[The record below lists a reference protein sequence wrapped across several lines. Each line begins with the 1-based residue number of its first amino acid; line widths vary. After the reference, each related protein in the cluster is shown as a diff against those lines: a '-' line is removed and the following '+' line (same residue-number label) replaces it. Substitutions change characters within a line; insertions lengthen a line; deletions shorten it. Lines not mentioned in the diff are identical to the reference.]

1 MELHTQQPNCFA
13 VNCSRNLNSIS
24 IPTYRSTCRCC
35 LVAKYP
41 HPFVCK
47 HTPSVSTWLVVFS
60 YLIVLL
66 IFSFQHNHCISRKY
80 QRYLICRQK
89 SIIEVAESIKL
100 VRIENEQK
108 KNSLHYYK
116 LSSKTKLHICL
127 NYIDSIIKQFCSLP
141 FPSQA
146 TVTHIRRYFAYAL
159 SL

>member
-1 MELHTQQPNCFA
+1 MELHTQQPDCFA

-89 SIIEVAESIKL
+89 SFIEVAESIKL
-100 VRIENEQK
+100 VRLENEQK
-108 KNSLHYYK
+108 KNSLHYCK
-116 LSSKTKLHICL
+116 LSTKFK
-127 NYIDSIIKQFCSLP
+127 N
-141 FPSQA
+141 
-146 TVTHIRRYFAYAL
+146 AL
-159 SL
+159 AFLLLDARHALA

>member
-1 MELHTQQPNCFA
+1 MELHTQQPDCFA

-100 VRIENEQK
+100 VRLENEQK

-116 LSSKTKLHICL
+116 LSTKFKNALAFLLRDARHALTWQNSNAHLC
-127 NYIDSIIKQFCSLP
+127 NPPEAIIE
-141 FPSQA
+141 
-146 TVTHIRRYFAYAL
+146 VGD
-159 SL
+159 

>member
-1 MELHTQQPNCFA
+1 M
-13 VNCSRNLNSIS
+13 
-24 IPTYRSTCRCC
+24 Y
-35 LVAKYP
+35 
-41 HPFVCK
+41 K
-47 HTPSVSTWLVVFS
+47 HTPSVSIWLVVFS

-66 IFSFQHNHCISRKY
+66 IFYFQHNHCISRKY

-100 VRIENEQK
+100 VRLENEQK

-116 LSSKTKLHICL
+116 LSKKIKLNVCL
-127 NYIDSIIKQFCSLP
+127 NYIASIIKQVCSLP